1 MLKKG
6 IKKKMKTIIES
17 EAKLSVEFVLN
28 VLRQHEIEFDRFIGE
43 LEVLVLR
50 VNELSDKIQ
59 RKVT

>member
-1 MLKKG
+1 
-6 IKKKMKTIIES
+6 MKTITEL
-17 EAKLSVEFVLN
+17 EAELSVEFVLN
-28 VLRQHEIEFDRFIGE
+28 VLRQHEIEFDRLIGE